1 MTLAGEALALQERQP
16 ADLLILDVGLPDI
29 SGFEACKRLRRFSEV
44 PVIFLTA
51 RDAEIDR
58 VVGLEIGADDYV
70 VKPFSPRE
78 VAARVKAI
86 LKRMAPRPAALEEAA
101 PSGPFQVDEERV
113 RIHYRDTP
121 LNLTRHEFRLLQT
134 LLGQPSGYSAA
145 SSCSTPSA
153 SPARPATSATS
164 TATSEPARQAAP
176 GERTRRS
183 DPDPSRP
190 GLQLQPGP
198 RLMPL
203 GVRIFL
209 VYFLFV
215 GLTGY
220 FVLSTV
226 MDEVRPG
233 VRQSTE
239 ETLVDTAN
247 LLAGSSART

>member
-1 MTLAGEALALQERQP
+1 M
-16 ADLLILDVGLPDI
+16 
-29 SGFEACKRLRRFSEV
+29 
-44 PVIFLTA
+44 IFLTA

-86 LKRMAPRPAALEEAA
+86 LKRMAPRPAALEGAA

-134 LLGQPSGYSAA
+134 LLGQPERGYSAA

-164 TATSEPARQAAP
+164 TATSRACAPSCAR
-176 GERTRRS
+176 
-183 DPDPSRP
+183 
-190 GLQLQPGP
+190 
-198 RLMPL
+198 
-203 GVRIFL
+203 
-209 VYFLFV
+209 
-215 GLTGY
+215 
-220 FVLSTV
+220 
-226 MDEVRPG
+226 
-233 VRQSTE
+233 
-239 ETLVDTAN
+239 
-247 LLAGSSART
+247 